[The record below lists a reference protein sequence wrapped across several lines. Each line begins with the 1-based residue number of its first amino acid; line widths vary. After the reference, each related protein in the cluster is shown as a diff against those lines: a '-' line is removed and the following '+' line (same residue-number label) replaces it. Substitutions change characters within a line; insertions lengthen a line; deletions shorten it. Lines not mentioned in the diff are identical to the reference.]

1 MNTYTEN
8 VIAILNQV
16 KGFEKITK
24 EDCVMKRL
32 GGMTNIVHL
41 VETPDINLIVRIAG
55 KGTEDYIN
63 RTFEYNNA
71 MAAWRAGVSAEILW
85 ADVKKGVM
93 VSKAINKIETMT
105 PDLFSARNGSPTR
118 AGVALA
124 KLHNSGETF
133 DFRFELFNMI
143 DDYLKILSTKNAEL
157 PDGYHDVVKAA
168 EPVKESLQ
176 ANPTTLAPCHCD
188 PLCENF
194 LDDGKNMWIVD
205 WEYSGMNDP
214 LWDLG
219 DLSVEAHMSEEQEN
233 EMLKAYFGQ
242 APTEAQRGR
251 VIIYK
256 AMCDLLWTL
265 WGLIQHADKNPA
277 EDFWA
282 YSIERFERCKKLM
295 QDSSFDDHIEAI
307 KKNLNQ

>member
-1 MNTYTEN
+1 MDTN
-8 VIAILNQV
+8 VEKVISVLNKV
-16 KGFEKITK
+16 EGFEKITK
-24 EDCVMKRL
+24 QDCSIKRL

-41 VETPDINLIVRIAG
+41 VETKDINLVVRIPG

-63 RTFEYNNA
+63 RTFEHNNA
-71 MAAWRAGVSAEILW
+71 MSAWRAGISAEILW
-85 ADVKKGVM
+85 ADVDNGIM
-93 VSKAINKIETMT
+93 VSKAINGIETMT
-105 PDLFSARNGSPTR
+105 PNLFNSRKGSSAR

-133 DFRFELFNMI
+133 DFRFDLFNMI
-143 DDYLKILSTKNAEL
+143 DDYLKILSSKNAEL
-157 PDGYHDVVKAA
+157 PNGYYEIVDAA
-168 EPVKESLQ
+168 KPVKLALE
-176 ANPTTLAPCHCD
+176 ANPITLAPCHCD

-194 LDDGKNMWIVD
+194 LDDGKKMWIVD

-219 DLSVEAHMSEEQEN
+219 DLSVEAGMNQSQED
-233 EMLKAYFGQ
+233 EMLKAYFGKE
-242 APTEAQRGR
+242 PNESQRGR

-282 YSIERFERCKKLM
+282 YAIDRFERCKLLM
-295 QDSSFDDHIEAI
+295 QNPDFDQYIQAI
-307 KKNLNQ
+307 QKNKS